1 MALNKNQFSH
11 LNTVDD
17 LIRKLA
23 DEEGRQ
29 AAPIMA
35 FPTSSHVEAINEYE
49 FLGAKDLDM
58 LAEGVAAAYLQS
70 QLLPVW
76 RDRNETSV
84 IAVIGKSTLEYFV
97 SLLGL
102 CRMGYAVLLLSPRL
116 PTEAAVS
123 LLDCTKCNTLVYM
136 RDFEAVAG
144 RIQEQR
150 DVRVLRTPERDVFR
164 SGLTTGIDWRSE
176 QVDGAGDRTAFIMH
190 SSGSTGLPKPIFQTH
205 RACLENFENGN
216 SSRSFLTAPLYH
228 TFGFASVF
236 RTISKG
242 GLLYMYDHNLPLT
255 SSYLLESLEKVKP
268 ETFFGVPYA
277 LKLLAET
284 QDGIDALAR
293 CESVIVAGASC
304 PDELG
309 DRLVMNGVHLMVTFG
324 ATECGQV
331 ATSRRPKGDTSWNYL
346 RFFPNVKPYVY
357 MQPTADGLHELVI
370 LDGLRSKV
378 VSNSDDPPNS
388 FHSRDLFSPH
398 PMIQDAW
405 KYVGRMD
412 DRVTLVNGEK
422 VLPLP
427 IEGRIR
433 DHPLVAEAVVFG
445 VQRDFAGLLVFKG
458 PRAQGLSDV
467 EFVDNIWPAVENAN
481 SRAEGFSLISKQAI
495 IPIATGVS
503 YPRTDKGTIIRA
515 KVYLAF
521 EREISAFSE
530 NIQKQASG
538 METPDLPCLTRELL
552 SICREDLGLNI
563 ETVDADLFNSGMD
576 SLKAAHFSS
585 EIRTRF
591 YIESEEKRKMFGADT
606 IYRCVTIAKIAEYI
620 KDIDE
625 SSDCTDLDLMADLID
640 TYSVSSPSSSELPS
654 QVGLDVSGGNTIL
667 LTGCTGS
674 LGSHIL
680 KTLLDSESTKRVI
693 CVVRVPNSEDKSFE
707 VARNRVLD
715 SLRKREIEVTA
726 DAFSKVIPLIGDVG
740 HANFGEI
747 LSKNQNILYSTTS
760 IIHAAWPVDFNLSL
774 ESFRPHLSSL
784 QSILHFSLKVSSPP
798 ARVIFC
804 SSISTTL
811 STPAPAIIPESLS
824 SQLQHAQ
831 PTGYAQSKLCA
842 ENMLNNAALQA
853 GADTI
858 VARIGQIV
866 GDRKAHIWNS
876 SEAIPL
882 MVRAV
887 NTINLIPDLEDKKCH
902 WLPVD
907 DCARTICEL
916 LEVATEDTARGAR
929 FFNILHPSSFSW
941 TNDFLPTLRQVGF
954 KFDTVY
960 VGQWLAHLERSE
972 PDPQTNPSIKLLG
985 FWKSQWGTGT
995 RRGQQEIQFDTTN
1008 ARQSSE
1014 TLDRCADLLESG
1026 VLLNMAARWYQEWNN
1041 LSTRT

>member
-1 MALNKNQFSH
+1 MALHSSQFSH

-23 DEEGRQ
+23 DDEGQQ

-35 FPTSSHVEAINEYE
+35 FPTSSAEAINEYE
-49 FLGAKDLDM
+49 FLRAIDLDW
-58 LAEGVAAAYLQS
+58 LAEAVVATYIQS
-70 QLLPVW
+70 QLFPVW
-76 RDRNETSV
+76 RDRNKTSV
-84 IAVIGKSTLEYFV
+84 IAIIGKSTLEYFV

-102 CRMGYAVLLLSPRL
+102 CTLGYAVLLLSPRL

-123 LLDCTKCNTLVYM
+123 LLNCTKCSTLVYM
-136 RDFEAVAG
+136 RDFEVVANQ
-144 RIQEQR
+144 IQEQP
-150 DVRVLRTPERDVFR
+150 DVRVLRTPERDGFD
-164 SGLTTGIDWRSE
+164 SDLKTGIDWRRE
-176 QVDGAGDRTAFIMH
+176 QVNGAGDRTAFIMH

-205 RACLENFENGN
+205 KACLENFENGN

-236 RTISKG
+236 RTITKG
-242 GLLYMYDHNLPLT
+242 GLLYMYDHNLPLA
-255 SSYLLESLEKVKP
+255 SNYLLEALENVKP

-293 CESVIVAGASC
+293 CENVIVAGASC

-309 DRLVMNGVHLMVTFG
+309 DRLVMNGVHLIVTFG

-331 ATSRRPKGDTSWNYL
+331 AASRPPKGDTSWNYL

-357 MQPTADGLHELVI
+357 MQPTTDGLHELVI

-388 FHSRDLFSPH
+388 FHSRDLFSQH
-398 PMIQDAW
+398 PTTHDAW

-422 VLPLP
+422 VIPLP

-445 VQRDFAGLLVFKG
+445 VQREFPGLLVFKG
-458 PRAQGLSDV
+458 PRAQDLDDV
-467 EFVDNIWPAVENAN
+467 DFVDKIWSAVDDAN
-481 SRAEGFSLISKQAI
+481 SRSERFSRISKQAI

-515 KVYLAF
+515 KVYLEF
-521 EREISAFSE
+521 DKEISA
-530 NIQKQASG
+530 
-538 METPDLPCLTRELL
+538 L
-552 SICREDLGLNI
+552 EDLDMNVKCAD
-563 ETVDADLFNSGMD
+563 TDLFNAGMD
-576 SLKAAHFSS
+576 SLKAAHFPNT
-585 EIRTRF
+585 IRKRF
-591 YIESEEKRKMFGADT
+591 YIESEQNRKSLGADT
-606 IYRCVTIAKIAEYI
+606 IYRCMTVAKIAEYI
-620 KDIDE
+620 KDIED
-625 SSDCTDLDLMADLID
+625 SNNFTDLDLMADLINN
-640 TYSVSSPSSSELPS
+640 YSVSSPSKSEPQS
-654 QVGLDVSGGNTIL
+654 EGDREVSDGNTIL

-680 KTLLDSESTKRVI
+680 KTLLESESTKRVI
-693 CVVRVPNSEDKSFE
+693 CVVRVPDNVEKGSE
-707 VARNRVLD
+707 VARNRILD
-715 SLRKREIEVTA
+715 SLQKREIDVTP
-726 DAFSKVIPLIGDVG
+726 DAFSKVIPLIGDLG
-740 HANFGEI
+740 HGHFGEI
-747 LSKNQNILYSTTS
+747 LSKNQNVLHSTTS

-774 ESFRPHLSSL
+774 ESFRPHLFFAL
-784 QSILHFSLKVSSPP
+784 QVSRPP

-811 STPAPAIIPESLS
+811 STPSPASVPESLS
-824 SQLQHAQ
+824 DQLQHAQ
-831 PTGYAQSKLCA
+831 PTGYARSKLCA
-842 ENMLNNAALQA
+842 EHIFNNAAIQA

-866 GDRKAHIWNS
+866 ADRKTHIWNS

-887 NTINLIPDLEDKKCH
+887 DAINLLPDLEDEKCH

-907 DCARTICEL
+907 DCARTISEL
-916 LEVATEDTARGAR
+916 LEDHSSEDTVRGAR
-929 FFNILHPSSFSW
+929 FFNVLHPSSFSW
-941 TNDFLPTLRQVGF
+941 TNDFLPTLRLAGF
-954 KFDTVY
+954 KFDIVSI
-960 VGQWLAHLERSE
+960 GQWLAHMERSE
-972 PDPQTNPSIKLLG
+972 PNPHANPSIKLLD
-985 FWKSQWGTGT
+985 FWKSRWRAGTY
-995 RRGQQEIQFDTTN
+995 RGQQDIQFDTTT
-1008 ARQSSE
+1008 ARQSSD
-1014 TLDRCADLLESG
+1014 TLTQCTSLVESG
-1026 VLLNMAARWYQEWNN
+1026 LLLNLAARWYQEWN
-1041 LSTRT
+1041 T

>member
-1 MALNKNQFSH
+1 MTVHSSHFSH
-11 LNTVDD
+11 FNTVDA

-23 DEEGRQ
+23 EDEGQQQ

-35 FPTSSHVEAINEYE
+35 FPTSSVEAINNYE
-49 FLGAKDLDM
+49 FLRAKDLDR
-58 LAEGVAAAYLQS
+58 LAEGVAASYIQN
-70 QLLPVW
+70 QILPVW

-84 IAVIGKSTLEYFV
+84 IAIIGKSTLEYFV

-102 CRMGYAVLLLSPRL
+102 CRLGYAVLLLSPRL

-123 LLDCTKCNTLVYM
+123 LLDCTECSTLVYM
-136 RDFEAVAG
+136 RDFEVVAS

-150 DVRVLRTPERDVFR
+150 EVRVLRTPERDAFD

-176 QVDGAGDRTAFIMH
+176 QVDGVGDRTAFIMH

-216 SSRSFLTAPLYH
+216 RSRSFLTAPLYH

-236 RTISKG
+236 RTITKG
-242 GLLYMYDHNLPLT
+242 GLLYMYDHNLPLA
-255 SSYLLESLEKVKP
+255 SNYLLEALEKLKP

-284 QDGIDALAR
+284 QDGIDVLAR
-293 CESVIVAGASC
+293 CENVIVAGASC

-309 DRLVMNGVHLMVTFG
+309 DRLVMNGVHLIVTFG

-331 ATSRRPKGDTSWNYL
+331 AASRRPKGDTSWSYL

-398 PMIQDAW
+398 PTIQDAW

-433 DHPLVAEAVVFG
+433 DHPLIAEAVVFG
-445 VQRDFAGLLVFKG
+445 VQRDFPGLLVFKG
-458 PRAQGLSDV
+458 PRAPHLDDV
-467 EFVDNIWPAVENAN
+467 EFVDKIWSAVEDAN
-481 SRAEGFSLISKQAI
+481 SRAEGFSRISKQAI

-515 KVYLAF
+515 KVYLEF
-521 EREISAFSE
+521 DREISALYES
-530 NIQKQASG
+530 IQKQAFG
-538 METPDLPCLTRELL
+538 IERPDLPCLTRELL
-552 SICREDLGLNI
+552 SICREDLDLDI
-563 ETVDADLFNSGMD
+563 KCADTDLFSAGMD
-576 SLKAAHFSS
+576 SLKAAHFSNA
-585 EIRTRF
+585 IRKRF
-591 YIESEEKRKMFGADT
+591 YIESEGKRKSLGADI
-606 IYRCVTIAKIAEYI
+606 IYRCMTIVRIAEYI
-620 KDIDE
+620 KDIDD
-625 SSDCTDLDLMADLID
+625 SNDSTDLDLMADLIN
-640 TYSVSSPSSSELPS
+640 TYSVSSPSRSEKLS
-654 QVGLDVSGGNTIL
+654 QGGLEVTDDNTFL

-680 KTLLDSESTKRVI
+680 KTLLEADSTKKFM
-693 CVVRVPNSEDKSFE
+693 CVVRVPNNAERSSH
-707 VARNRVLD
+707 VARNRILD
-715 SLRKREIEVTA
+715 SLRKRGIDVTP
-726 DAFSKVIPLIGDVG
+726 DAFSKVIPLIGDLG
-740 HANFGEI
+740 DGNFGEI
-747 LSKNQNILYSTTS
+747 LSKNQNVLHSTTS

-784 QSILHFSLKVSSPP
+784 QSILNFSLQVPRPP

-811 STPAPAIIPESLS
+811 STPAPATIPESLS
-824 SQLQHAQ
+824 DQLQHAQ
-831 PTGYAQSKLCA
+831 STGYAQSKLCA
-842 ENMLNNAALQA
+842 ENILNNAAIHA
-853 GADTI
+853 GADII

-866 GDRKAHIWNS
+866 ADRKTHIWNS

-887 NTINLIPDLEDKKCH
+887 NTISLLPDLEDEKCH

-916 LEVATEDTARGAR
+916 LEDRSTEDTVPGAR
-929 FFNILHPSSFSW
+929 FFNVLHPSSFSW
-941 TNDFLPTLRQVGF
+941 TNDLLPTLRLAGF
-954 KFDTVY
+954 KFDIVSI
-960 VGQWLAHLERSE
+960 GQWLAHLERSE

-985 FWKSQWGTGT
+985 FWKSRLRAGTY
-995 RRGQQEIQFDTTN
+995 RGQQEVQFDTTK
-1008 ARQSSE
+1008 ARQSSD
-1014 TLDRCADLLESG
+1014 TLARCTNLVESG
-1026 VLLNMAARWYQEWNN
+1026 LLLNLAARWYQEWN
-1041 LSTRT
+1041 T